1 MIDGKVKI
9 ECHFTLLLISY
20 NAPLRDLSSAQ
31 FSCSLY
37 YQHEVISFHHPMPYG
52 HRRGACSNV
61 FSCSPRRSGSKTIA
75 NVPVVVRHPTSVP
88 VGATSTRHTNVVP
101 VKLVRTNNHNLAPMT
116 VRINNHHNA
125 PMPGRNASNAPV
137 VITRSQSTPNQQ
149 VHFQD
154 DVEFD
159 DEEERSLTMSALM
172 NYAKKIEDGRL
183 MNILDKMNEEGS
195 VTADNAPPPTDYINI
210 VAQKNNSNTESL
222 KSDSTDN
229 KDIQNSARPGK
240 LSMKISRFRLNK
252 KAINVTEGESG
263 LEVEEHSI
271 CSSTALAS
279 TTDELGINTITNNL
293 LYLLTIYTINR
304 HEQIEGPRQLLYINQ
319 IV

>member
-1 MIDGKVKI
+1 M
-9 ECHFTLLLISY
+9 
-20 NAPLRDLSSAQ
+20 
-31 FSCSLY
+31 
-37 YQHEVISFHHPMPYG
+37 
-52 HRRGACSNV
+52 
-61 FSCSPRRSGSKTIA
+61 
-75 NVPVVVRHPTSVP
+75 RHPTSVP
-88 VGATSTRHTNVVP
+88 VGATSTRHTTVVP

-240 LSMKISRFRLNK
+240 LSMRISRFRLNK

-279 TTDELGINTITNNL
+279 TTGSVMTEKTEIN
-293 LYLLTIYTINR
+293 NR
-304 HEQIEGPRQLLYINQ
+304 TQEETGNGSSSLDQKQRQQQIEESFGVFPPSLLSRSNSGTGGYDKED
-319 IV
+319 IVVT